1 MTQIARSTVFIGFDT
16 LCRAYGVNPHQLLLE
31 CGLDP
36 LVLRRSDLHVPYA
49 RFAQALSL
57 AAAEG
62 NCPTFGLQLSEYH
75 DYLVFGPFGLLLS
88 QADSFSEALKMTQ
101 QYVHLHAQGI
111 TLIKREEHE
120 HLEVEYRLQLSEMV
134 DLRQLLELG
143 LAVVHRS
150 MRSLFGSQ
158 WQPLAVN
165 MRHACMGRREDY
177 VQFFGCQVMFEQ
189 ELDSIRASAQTV
201 NLRPLEQRPQLK
213 NHLLEEY
220 ACRHQL
226 PTDLASQVRLILQS
240 ILPTGEARLE
250 VVARLLD
257 RHPRSLQQ
265 ALQNQSSSFRQ
276 LLDDVRYSEA
286 RQQLRLSNQSITDV
300 ALHLGYADETAFSRA
315 FKRWSGQAPRQWQQQ
330 SGPGAR

>member
-1 MTQIARSTVFIGFDT
+1 MMIGSRKAKSLTFHEYKIDISRNRRQAESASVIRRTAMTQIARSTVFIGFDT

-143 LAVVHRS
+143 L
-150 MRSLFGSQ
+150 
-158 WQPLAVN
+158 
-165 MRHACMGRREDY
+165 
-177 VQFFGCQVMFEQ
+177 
-189 ELDSIRASAQTV
+189 
-201 NLRPLEQRPQLK
+201 
-213 NHLLEEY
+213 
-220 ACRHQL
+220 
-226 PTDLASQVRLILQS
+226 
-240 ILPTGEARLE
+240 
-250 VVARLLD
+250 
-257 RHPRSLQQ
+257 
-265 ALQNQSSSFRQ
+265 
-276 LLDDVRYSEA
+276 
-286 RQQLRLSNQSITDV
+286 
-300 ALHLGYADETAFSRA
+300 
-315 FKRWSGQAPRQWQQQ
+315 
-330 SGPGAR
+330 